1 MGTFIKIIFN
11 KMDFRRVG
19 LLYIT
24 GFCLLF
30 FSCESEESC
39 EQSIVSALNA
49 GFYSVPDSIPE
60 SISVD
65 NFTVYGIG
73 RADSLIYDQAS
84 SVGSFVLPL
93 SPSCDTTG
101 FVFTLG
107 VVTDTVTFLYS
118 RELHLLSM
126 ECGFTTYYYIK
137 MTDNTSNVID
147 SISVVKKNVTT
158 GNDENIQ
165 IYL

>member
-1 MGTFIKIIFN
+1 
-11 KMDFRRVG
+11 MDFKRVG

-39 EQSIVSALNA
+39 EQSTVSVLNA
-49 GFYSVPDSIPE
+49 GFYSIPDSLPE
-60 SISVD
+60 STSVD
-65 NFTVYGIG
+65 NLTVYGIG

-101 FVFTLG
+101 FVLTLG
-107 VVTDTVTFLYS
+107 AVTDTIRFLYS
-118 RELHLLSM
+118 RELHMLSM
-126 ECGFTTYYYIK
+126 ECGFATYYYIERIN
-137 MTDNTSNVID
+137 NTTNTID
-147 SISVVKKNVTT
+147 SVSVVNEKVTT
-158 GNDENIQ
+158 GDDENIQ

>member
-1 MGTFIKIIFN
+1 
-11 KMDFRRVG
+11 MDFRRIS

-24 GFCLLF
+24 CFCLLF
-30 FSCESEESC
+30 FSCESDKSC
-39 EQSIVSALNA
+39 EQSTASVLNA
-49 GFYSVPDSIPE
+49 GFYSIVDSLPE
-60 SISVD
+60 PTSVD

-84 SVGSFVLPL
+84 SVSSFNLPL

-101 FVFTLG
+101 FVFTMG
-107 VVTDTVTFLYS
+107 TETDTIIFLYS

-126 ECGFTTYYYIK
+126 ECGFTTYYYIEGI
-137 MTDNTSNVID
+137 DNTSNTID
-147 SISVVKKNVTT
+147 SVSVVNEKVTT
-158 GNDENIQ
+158 GDDENIQ

>member
-1 MGTFIKIIFN
+1 
-11 KMDFRRVG
+11 MDFRRVG

-24 GFCLLF
+24 GLCLMF
-30 FSCESEESC
+30 YSCESEKKC
-39 EQSIVSALNA
+39 ELSTVSILNA

-60 SISVD
+60 AVFVD
-65 NFTVYGIG
+65 DLTIYGIG
-73 RADSLIYDQAS
+73 REDSLIYDQAS

-107 VVTDTVTFLYS
+107 ADTDTIIFLYS

-126 ECGFTTYYYIK
+126 ECGFTTYYYIERI
-137 MTDNTSNVID
+137 DNTSNVID
-147 SISVVKKNVTT
+147 SISVVNEKVTT
-158 GNDENIQ
+158 GDDENIQ

>member
-1 MGTFIKIIFN
+1 
-11 KMDFRRVG
+11 MDFRRAG

-24 GFCLLF
+24 GLCLMF
-30 FSCESEESC
+30 YSCESEKICESSTV
-39 EQSIVSALNA
+39 SILNA

-60 SISVD
+60 AVSVD
-65 NFTVYGIG
+65 DLTVYGIG
-73 RADSLIYDQAS
+73 REDSLIYDQAS

-107 VVTDTVTFLYS
+107 SDTDTIIFLYS
-118 RELHLLSM
+118 RELHLLLM
-126 ECGFTTYYYIK
+126 ECGFTTYYYIERI
-137 MTDNTSNVID
+137 DNTSNVID
-147 SISVVKKNVTT
+147 SISVVNEKVTT
-158 GNDENIQ
+158 GDDENIQ

>member
-1 MGTFIKIIFN
+1 
-11 KMDFRRVG
+11 MDFRKVG

-39 EQSIVSALNA
+39 EQSTVSALNA
-49 GFYSVPDSIPE
+49 SFYTILDSIPE

-73 RADSLIYDQAS
+73 REDSLIYDQAS
-84 SVGSFVLPL
+84 SVGNFILPL
-93 SPSCDTTG
+93 SPSYDTTG

-107 VVTDTVTFLYS
+107 AEIDTIIFLYS

-126 ECGFTTYYYIK
+126 ECGFATYYYIERI
-137 MTDNTSNVID
+137 DNTSNSID
-147 SISVVKKNVTT
+147 SISVVNEKVTT
-158 GNDENIQ
+158 GDDENIQ

>member
-1 MGTFIKIIFN
+1 
-11 KMDFRRVG
+11 MDFRRVG
-19 LLYIT
+19 LLYVT

-39 EQSIVSALNA
+39 EQSTVSALNA
-49 GFYSVPDSIPE
+49 GFYSILDSIPE
-60 SISVD
+60 STSVD

-73 RADSLIYDQAS
+73 REDSLIYDQAS

-107 VVTDTVTFLYS
+107 AATDTVTFLYS

-126 ECGFTTYYYIK
+126 ECGFVTYYYIERI
-137 MTDNTSNVID
+137 DNTSNTID
-147 SISVVKKNVTT
+147 SISVVNKKVTT
-158 GNDENIQ
+158 GDDENIQ

>member
-1 MGTFIKIIFN
+1 MIIFN
-11 KMDFRRVG
+11 WMDFKRVG

-30 FSCESEESC
+30 FSCESDESC
-39 EQSIVSALNA
+39 EQSTVSVLNA
-49 GFYSVPDSIPE
+49 GFYTVVDSLPISASVG
-60 SISVD
+60 

-84 SVGSFVLPL
+84 SVGSFGLPL

-101 FVFTLG
+101 FVLTMG
-107 VVTDTVTFLYS
+107 TETDTIIFLYS
-118 RELHLLSM
+118 RELHLLSL
-126 ECGFTTYYYIK
+126 ECGFTTYYYIERIN
-137 MTDNTSNVID
+137 NTSNTID
-147 SISVVKKNVTT
+147 SVSVVNEKVTT
-158 GNDENIQ
+158 GDDENIQ

>member
-1 MGTFIKIIFN
+1 
-11 KMDFRRVG
+11 MDFRRIS

-39 EQSIVSALNA
+39 EQSTVSALNA
-49 GFYSVPDSIPE
+49 GFYSIQDSIPE
-60 SISVD
+60 STTVD
-65 NFTVYGIG
+65 NFTIYGIG
-73 RADSLIYDQAS
+73 SEDSLIYDQAS
-84 SVGSFVLPL
+84 SVGSFILPL

-107 VVTDTVTFLYS
+107 AATDTVTFLYS
-118 RELHLLSM
+118 RELHMLSM
-126 ECGFTTYYYIK
+126 ECGFVTYYYIERI
-137 MTDNTSNVID
+137 DNTSNTID
-147 SISVVKKNVTT
+147 SISVVNKKVTT
-158 GNDENIQ
+158 GDDENIQ

>member
-1 MGTFIKIIFN
+1 
-11 KMDFRRVG
+11 MDFRRVG
-19 LLYIT
+19 FLFIT

-39 EQSIVSALNA
+39 EQSTVSALNA
-49 GFYSVPDSIPE
+49 GFYTIVDSLPE
-60 SISVD
+60 STKID

-84 SVGSFVLPL
+84 SVGNFILPL

-107 VVTDTVTFLYS
+107 AETDTVIFLYS

-126 ECGFTTYYYIK
+126 ECGFVTYYYIEK
-137 MTDNTSNVID
+137 IDNTSNTID
-147 SISVVKKNVTT
+147 SVIVVNEKVTT

>member
-1 MGTFIKIIFN
+1 
-11 KMDFRRVG
+11 MDFMRVG

-30 FSCESEESC
+30 FSCESDESC
-39 EQSIVSALNA
+39 EQSTVSALNA
-49 GFYSVPDSIPE
+49 GFYTIVDSIPE
-60 SISVD
+60 AIKAD

-73 RADSLIYDQAS
+73 REDSLIYDQAS

-93 SPSCDTTG
+93 SSFCDTTG
-101 FVFTLG
+101 FVFILG
-107 VVTDTVTFLYS
+107 AETDTIRFLYS

-126 ECGFTTYYYIK
+126 ECGFATYYYIERI
-137 MTDNTSNVID
+137 DNTSNTID
-147 SISVVKKNVTT
+147 SVCVVNEKVTT
-158 GNDENIQ
+158 GDDENIQ